1 MRVAARIAA
10 PWAALALLLAIAPA
24 AAQQAPGAEAGA
36 PTAEVAR
43 ARIAALEPR
52 EKSGE
57 LTAEEK
63 AILTFYREGLAFLLE
78 ADNAAR
84 DKAAFDGALST
95 APAELEAIRAEL
107 VSAPAE
113 SSPDAPPG
121 SSLEQLQQG
130 LQQAEADL
138 KAARDRL
145 KEVEADQLKRE
156 ARRGEIAQQVA
167 SAQQRLEHVAAQ
179 LTVQVAPDE
188 PAPVT
193 EARRARLLAERRLL
207 ELRVAAA
214 DSERANDEARR
225 ELLPLQRERWLERVA
240 QQEKLVADWHKL
252 VEAER
257 GRDIERKRREASE
270 AAQRDPVLAPIAA
283 ELESLTRRRDEL
295 QPKSEQA
302 RAAIANLRP
311 DPEDLRRQLNRLRS
325 QLDVSGMTPAVGQML
340 RNYREAVPDPRV
352 YRDSI
357 DERQPQMANLDTEIR
372 DLQEQHDL
380 LVASQDRDLE
390 EILAQLG
397 PSATPAE
404 RQAIEQAAREQLR
417 LRREFVKRLAE
428 ELTTYYDRLQ
438 ALNETERQVVDLASQ
453 IALFIDQHILWTRSA
468 DPLGRTDFR
477 AASEAVGWLLSPK
490 ELKRIGRAMWP
501 EDNAR
506 WAATVASAAALA
518 ALLALRRRL
527 RARVRLIA
535 DSISGA
541 STDTFGRTIEATVL
555 TVVIA
560 AAWPA
565 VLLLLRAVLPTTD
578 AQGEIALAV
587 AVRAALLRV
596 SVLLLVAQVTV
607 ETCRARGLGEAH
619 FRWRP
624 ANTRLVRLH
633 LRWATWIVV
642 PAGFLTAA
650 MEHQPDDAFTN
661 SLGRL
666 ALVFAMLAIAFFI
679 QRLLRRGALLEEYL
693 SHNRGGWLDR
703 LRFVWYPAAVL
714 VPISLCVAS
723 LAGYH
728 YTAVQL
734 TRQLQASAS
743 CVLLVV
749 LLHGLM
755 LRWLFVAQRRLAL
768 EEARKRRQAFE
779 EKQSR
784 GAATADAPPPPEEP
798 RIDISAISAQTRH
811 LLRSLALLAVLIAL
825 WGIWASVIPA
835 AGYLRNIH
843 LWSAPDAAAS
853 ATSPVT
859 GGAAAPADTTGLS
872 MITMEDLLVALLVLA
887 VTLVVGRNLPGLL
900 EIMLQKLPLDTG
912 SRYAIITLLRY
923 SITIIGVVVALGAIG
938 LTWSKIHWLAAAIT
952 VGLGFGLQEIFG
964 NFVSGLIILFE
975 RPVRVGDIVTVGELH
990 GTVSRIR
997 MRATTIVDWDR
1008 KDIIIPNKEF
1018 VTGRIINWTLSDPI
1032 LRIVIPVGIAYG
1044 SDTALAEKLLLQVT
1058 REHPLLLR
1066 DPPAAAVFC
1075 GFGDSALNF
1084 ELRAFTHVDHSVRV
1098 KHELLNAIDQAF
1110 RKAGIDIAFPQRDI
1124 HIRTI
1129 SGEVPVGSDI
1139 ADANVR

>member
-1 MRVAARIAA
+1 MRAALRIAA
-10 PWAALALLLAIAPA
+10 PWAALVLLVAIAPA
-24 AAQQAPGAEAGA
+24 AAQQAPAAEPGA
-36 PTAEVAR
+36 PTADVAR
-43 ARIAALEPR
+43 VRIAALEPR

-57 LTAEEK
+57 LTPDEK
-63 AILTFYREGLAFLLE
+63 SILTFYREGLAFLLE

-84 DKAAFDGALST
+84 DKAAFDAALTS

-107 VSAPAE
+107 VAAPAE
-113 SSPDAPPG
+113 LSPDPPPG
-121 SSLEQLQQG
+121 ASLDQLQQA
-130 LQQAEADL
+130 LQQTEADL

-145 KEVEADQLKRE
+145 KEVEADQAKRE

-167 SAQQRLEHVAAQ
+167 TAQQRLEQVTAQ
-179 LTVQVAPDE
+179 LIVPVAPEE
-188 PAPVT
+188 PAAVT

-207 ELRVAAA
+207 ELRIAAA
-214 DSERANDEARR
+214 ESKRANEEARR
-225 ELLPLQRERWLERVA
+225 ELLPLQRERWLQRVA
-240 QQEKLVADWHKL
+240 QQEKLSADWHNL

-257 GRDIERKRREASE
+257 GKDIERKRREATE
-270 AAQRDPVLAPIAA
+270 AAQRHEVLAPIAA

-295 QPKSEQA
+295 QPLSEQA
-302 RAAIANLRP
+302 RAAMANLRP
-311 DPEDLRRQLNRLRS
+311 DPEALRRQLTRLRS
-325 QLDVSGMTPAVGQML
+325 QVEASGMTPAVGQML
-340 RNYREAVPDPRV
+340 RNYREAVPDPRGH
-352 YRDSI
+352 RRSI
-357 DERQPQMANLDTEIR
+357 DERQPKMTDVDIQIR
-372 DLQEQHDL
+372 DLQERYDL
-380 LVASQDRDLE
+380 LVASQDRDVE
-390 EILAQLG
+390 EILARLG
-397 PSATPAE
+397 PVATPAE

-417 LRREFVKRLAE
+417 LRREFVKSVE
-428 ELTTYYDRLQ
+428 QELSTYYDRLQ
-438 ALNETERQVVDLASQ
+438 ALNQKEQQVADLASQ
-453 IALFIDQHILWTRSA
+453 IALFIDQHILWTKSS
-468 DPLGRTDFR
+468 DPLGRKDFL
-477 AASEAVGWLLSPK
+477 AAGEAIGWLLSPT
-490 ELKRIGRAMWP
+490 ELRRIGRAMWP

-535 DSISGA
+535 ESISGA
-541 STDTFGRTIEATVL
+541 STDTFGRTIEATAL
-555 TVVIA
+555 TLVIA

-565 VLLLLRAVLPTTD
+565 VLLLLRGVLPTTD
-578 AQGEIALAV
+578 GQGEIVLAV

-596 SVLLLVAQVTV
+596 SALLLVAQVTV

-624 ANTRLVRLH
+624 ASTRLVRLH

-642 PAGFLTAA
+642 PASFLIAA
-650 MEHQPDDAFTN
+650 MEHQPNGAFTN

-666 ALVFAMLAIAFFI
+666 ALVVGMLATALFI
-679 QRLLRRGALLEEYL
+679 QRLLRPGALPAEYL

-714 VPISLCVAS
+714 APLSLGAAS

-734 TRQLQASAS
+734 TRQLMTSAS

-784 GAATADAPPPPEEP
+784 GPAAADALPPPEEP

-811 LLRSLALLAVLIAL
+811 LLRSLALLAVLVGL
-825 WGIWASVIPA
+825 WGIWANVLPA
-835 AGYLRNIH
+835 AGYLRNIQ
-843 LWSAPDAAAS
+843 LWSVPDA
-853 ATSPVT
+853 TVP
-859 GGAAAPADTTGLS
+859 TGLTV
-872 MITMEDLLVALLVLA
+872 ITMENLLLGLLVLA

-923 SITIIGVVVALGAIG
+923 TITIIGVVVALGAIG

-975 RPVRVGDIVTVGELH
+975 RPIRVGDTVTVGELH

-997 MRATTIVDWDR
+997 MRATTLVDWDR

-1018 VTGRIINWTLSDPI
+1018 VTGRIINWTLSDSI
-1032 LRIVIPVGIAYG
+1032 LRVVIPVGIAYG
-1044 SDTALAEKLLLQVT
+1044 SDTTLAEKLLLQAA
-1058 REHPLLLR
+1058 REHPLLLK
-1066 DPPAAAVFC
+1066 DPPAAAVFVS
-1075 GFGDSALNF
+1075 FGDSALNF
-1084 ELRAFTHVDHSVRV
+1084 ELRAFIPHVDHSVRV
-1098 KHELLNAIDQAF
+1098 RHELLNSIDQAF
-1110 RKAGIDIAFPQRDI
+1110 RKAGIDVAFPQRDI

-1129 SGEVPVGSDI
+1129 SGEIPGGIES
-1139 ADANVR
+1139 AVRS

>member
-1 MRVAARIAA
+1 MTIAARIA
-10 PWAALALLLAIAPA
+10 PWAVLALLLAIAPA
-24 AAQQAPGAEAGA
+24 AAQQTPGAETGA
-36 PTAEVAR
+36 PTADVAR

-63 AILTFYREGLAFLLE
+63 AVLTFYREALAFLLE

-84 DKAAFDGALST
+84 DKTVLDAALAS

-107 VSAPAE
+107 AGPPAE
-113 SSPDAPPG
+113 VSPDAPPG
-121 SSLEQLQQG
+121 ASLEQLQQA
-130 LQQAEADL
+130 LQQTEADL

-145 KEVEADQLKRE
+145 KEVEADQVKRE
-156 ARRGEIAQQVA
+156 TRRGEIAKQVA
-167 SAQQRLEHVAAQ
+167 SAQQRLEQVRAL
-179 LTVQVAPDE
+179 LTVPVAPEE
-188 PAPVT
+188 PAAVT

-207 ELRVAAA
+207 ELRIAAA

-240 QQEKLVADWHKL
+240 QQEKLAADWHQL

-257 GRDIERKRREASE
+257 GRDIERKRREASD

-283 ELESLTRRRDEL
+283 ELESLTRVRNEL

-302 RAAIANLRP
+302 RAALANLRP
-311 DPEDLRRQLNRLRS
+311 DPEVLRRQLNRLRS

-340 RNYREAVPDPRV
+340 RSYREAVPDPRV
-352 YRDSI
+352 FRDSI
-357 DERQPQMANLDTEIR
+357 DERQPLMADLDIQMR
-372 DLQEQHDL
+372 DLQEQLDL
-380 LVASQDRDLE
+380 LAASQDRDLG
-390 EILAQLG
+390 EILARLG

-404 RQAIEQAAREQLR
+404 RQAIEQAAKDQLR
-417 LRREFVKRLAE
+417 LRRDFVKRLAE

-438 ALNETERQVVDLASQ
+438 ALNEKERQVVDLASQ

-468 DPLGRTDFR
+468 EPLGPKDFR
-477 AASEAVGWLLSPK
+477 AAGEALVWLTSPR

-506 WAATVASAAALA
+506 WAATVASAAVLA

-541 STDTFGRTIEATVL
+541 PTDTFGRTVEATVL
-555 TVVIA
+555 TLLIA

-565 VLLLLRAVLPTTD
+565 VLLLLRAALPTSD
-578 AQGEIALAV
+578 AQGEIVLAI
-587 AVRAALLRV
+587 AVRSALWRV
-596 SVLLLVAQVTV
+596 SALLLVAQVTV
-607 ETCRARGLGEAH
+607 EACRPRGLGEAH

-624 ANTRLVRLH
+624 ESTRLVRLH
-633 LRWATWIVV
+633 VRWATWVLVPGGFVV
-642 PAGFLTAA
+642 AA
-650 MEHQPDDAFTN
+650 MEHQPSDAFTN

-666 ALVFAMLAIAFFI
+666 AMIVGMLALALFV
-679 QRLLRRGALLEEYL
+679 QRLLRRGGLPEEYL
-693 SHNRGGWLDR
+693 SHNRGGWIER

-714 VPISLCVAS
+714 APLSLCAAS

-734 TRQLQASAS
+734 TRQLLTSAG

-784 GAATADAPPPPEEP
+784 GAAGSEAPPPPEEP

-811 LLRSLALLAVLIAL
+811 LLRSLALLAILIAL
-825 WGIWASVIPA
+825 WGIWANVIPA
-835 AGYLRNIH
+835 AGYLSNIR
-843 LWSAPDAAAS
+843 LWSDPTAAALAAADPDS
-853 ATSPVT
+853 
-859 GGAAAPADTTGLS
+859 GGAAPAAGVDLGV
-872 MITMEDLLVALLVLA
+872 ITMKDLLLAIVVLA

-900 EIMLQKLPLDTG
+900 EILLQKLPLDQG

-975 RPVRVGDIVTVGELH
+975 RPIRVGDIVTVGELH

-1008 KDIIIPNKEF
+1008 KDIVIPNKEF
-1018 VTGRIINWTLSDPI
+1018 VTGRIINWTLTDPI

-1044 SDTALAEKLLLQVT
+1044 SDTALAEKLLLQVA

-1084 ELRAFTHVDHSVRV
+1084 ELRAFTQVDQSVRV

-1110 RKAGIDIAFPQRDI
+1110 RKAGIEIAFPQRDI

-1129 SGEVPVGSDI
+1129 SGEAPAGSAI
-1139 ADANVR
+1139 ADANIR